1 VAHSPSVIETDLHP
15 EPAMTT
21 NNQREGLNILSLI
34 KGDEKY
40 IFIFDSKNISNVLRK
55 FGQFSA
61 NKELS
66 FSWFDAATLSERVK
80 NLASSDDT
88 FCEGR

>member
-1 VAHSPSVIETDLHP
+1 MIK
-15 EPAMTT
+15 
-21 NNQREGLNILSLI
+21 NNQREGKNILSLV

-40 IFIFDSKNISNVLRK
+40 IFIFDHKNISNVLRK

-66 FSWFDAATLSERVK
+66 FSWFDAATLSQRVR
-80 NLASSDDT
+80 NLGQH
-88 FCEGR
+88 EGR

>member
-1 VAHSPSVIETDLHP
+1 MLK
-15 EPAMTT
+15 
-21 NNQREGLNILSLI
+21 NNQREGKNILSLI

-40 IFIFDSKNISNVLRK
+40 IFIFDDKNISNVLRK

-66 FSWFDAATLSERVK
+66 FSWFDAATLSQRVRD
-80 NLASSDDT
+80 LGQH
-88 FCEGR
+88 EGR